1 MQHPLN
7 PAESGLLAALLLAIA
22 IACFGPSVAQFD
34 HYHAFADQRH
44 LLGLPCA
51 LDVLSNLP
59 FALLGGL
66 GLLRLRN
73 VDGGQPASAQRPLA
87 ALFFAGLVL
96 TAVCSAW
103 YHLRPDDAGLAI
115 DRLGMV
121 SAFAGLL
128 GLAAADRISARAGL
142 WTAGT
147 MLALGPVAV
156 IVWANGGN
164 LLPWA
169 VLQGG
174 GMLLI
179 VLLALRPP
187 VAGAWGLPLLAVI
200 AWYALA
206 KALELGDHG
215 VFDLTQG
222 LVSGHTLKHVAAAL
236 AAWPVISLVHNGA
249 QARPSHAL
257 PGTPSRV
264 ESHTPAVGA

>member
-7 PAESGLLAALLLAIA
+7 PAETGLLAALLLAIA

-59 FALLGGL
+59 FALFGGW
-66 GLLRLRN
+66 GLLRL
-73 VDGGQPASAQRPLA
+73 VACDAGQPIGTQRALA
-87 ALFFAGLVL
+87 TLFFAGLML
-96 TAVCSAW
+96 AALCSAW
-103 YHLRPDDAGLAI
+103 YHLRPDDAGLVI

-128 GLAAADRISARAGL
+128 GLATADRISRRAGL
-142 WTAGT
+142 WVAAAV
-147 MLALGPVAV
+147 LALGSVSV
-156 IVWANGGN
+156 LVWASSGN
-164 LLPWA
+164 LLPW
-169 VLQGG
+169 VLLQGG

-179 VLLALRPP
+179 VLLALRKP
-187 VAGAWGLPLLAVI
+187 VVGAWGMPLAAVI
-200 AWYALA
+200 GWYALA
-206 KALELGDHG
+206 KALELGDHP

-236 AAWPVISLVHNGA
+236 AAWPVMSLMHNGA
-249 QARPSHAL
+249 QTRPWQH
-257 PGTPSRV
+257 R
-264 ESHTPAVGA
+264 AVRA